1 MKNKKYS
8 FSELMIDL
16 GICKDVQG
24 IIREY
29 LGIDE
34 TRRKR
39 KEDKK
44 QAKRD
49 RWFSR
54 YIRFQIIWWTDPD
67 YFKKKGVV
75 NKLRITIFNMF

>member
-1 MKNKKYS
+1 MENKKYS
-8 FSELMIDL
+8 FSKLMLDL

-34 TRRKR
+34 ARTKR

-49 RWFSR
+49 RWLSR
-54 YIRFQIIWWTDPD
+54 YIRLQDIVWTESDC
-67 YFKKKGVV
+67 FKKKEALD
-75 NKLRITIFNMF
+75 KLWISFFNMF